1 MVIHKKFE
9 TVQEKC
15 AGKVQA
21 ILLGS
26 TEAQAVFM
34 ADMVEAMARN
44 IELVVTQEKA
54 GCWSLPKGIS
64 RD

>member
-1 MVIHKKFE
+1 MNTYQKLLDLLEADMVIHKQFE

-34 ADMVEAMARN
+34 TNVVEEMSRN
-44 IELVVTQEKA
+44 IKMVVM
-54 GCWSLPKGIS
+54 
-64 RD
+64 